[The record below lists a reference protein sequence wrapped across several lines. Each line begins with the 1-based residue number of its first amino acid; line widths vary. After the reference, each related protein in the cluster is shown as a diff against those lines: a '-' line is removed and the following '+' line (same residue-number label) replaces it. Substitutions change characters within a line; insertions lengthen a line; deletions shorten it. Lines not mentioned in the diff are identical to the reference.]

1 MNSQE
6 LYNKFVEQKNI
17 PWSNLISILMDSCNV
32 MRGSKSGLE
41 TRIRNEK
48 APHLLDINWF
58 LEQLLSDLF
67 TMTKWSPDLREF
79 LQEMCNM
86 LNVKYTMPQRY
97 VSHWWLSV
105 YDVTLDTLRLFDA
118 LTVFYFPLLTE
129 SERVKHLPIVI
140 IIIKRIKFNSVPFQF
155 SI

>member
-97 VSHWWLSV
+97 VSH
-105 YDVTLDTLRLFDA
+105 
-118 LTVFYFPLLTE
+118 
-129 SERVKHLPIVI
+129 
-140 IIIKRIKFNSVPFQF
+140 
-155 SI
+155 